1 MASYSKVK
9 FVGSFMSIL
18 STSTIVLIWTFM
30 PQISKN
36 YIQIKFGNQYYIHF
50 LRKEIFLLGC
60 YNLSC
65 ISLFCGGLFKK
76 RKIFIPWFVIQM
88 FLFGN
93 LICWIQLFVP
103 GFQARI
109 RVFSE
114 DGICEDISKPPPM
127 QMGPPVVGNPPAPPT
142 VSEGPNYYSPQTFE
156 ANLNP
161 SLFFYLLP

>member
-1 MASYSKVK
+1 MGSDKQQSETIVKEENHEPITTKFQELILSLYLASYIKVK
-9 FVGSFMSIL
+9 FVGSFMSML

-65 ISLFCGGLFKK
+65 ISLFCGGLFKN
-76 RKIFIPWFVIQM
+76 RKIFFPWFVIQM
-88 FLFGN
+88 FIFGN

-103 GFQARI
+103 GLEARI
-109 RVFSE
+109 RVFTE
-114 DGICEDISKPPPM
+114 DGLCEDISKPPPIPM
-127 QMGPPVVGNPPAPPT
+127 V
-142 VSEGPNYYSPQTFE
+142 
-156 ANLNP
+156 
-161 SLFFYLLP
+161 LLPTLI